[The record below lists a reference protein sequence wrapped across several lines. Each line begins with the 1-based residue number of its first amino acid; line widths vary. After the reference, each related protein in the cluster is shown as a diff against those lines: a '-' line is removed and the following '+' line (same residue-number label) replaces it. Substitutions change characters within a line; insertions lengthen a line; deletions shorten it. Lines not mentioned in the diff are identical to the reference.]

1 MATKVTLHA
10 FISSI
15 SVIGREILQ
24 AQAQAQAQAQDSHC
38 YVLCDAVAV

>member
-24 AQAQAQAQAQDSHC
+24 AQAQAQAQDSHC